1 MRCPERRRGV
11 TLLELMVA
19 LAVTGLSLVAGRLL
33 IETIDDSGRTISAFA
48 RRSDTV
54 ANADRILR
62 SLLGRAE
69 VSADSLRRFRGDSL
83 AVSFDSWCD
92 RPTGWI
98 ERCRVGL
105 AIGYGADSSVV
116 TASLSSG
123 EILRLRTAAGL
134 AQFRYVTRDTS
145 GTRWMQSWGN
155 SITAPYALSI
165 VTARDTIVL
174 IIGERG

>member
-1 MRCPERRRGV
+1 MRCPERRLGV

-19 LAVTGLSLVAGRLL
+19 LAVTGLSLVAGRLM
-33 IETIDDSGRTISAFA
+33 IQTIDDSGRTISAFA
-48 RRSDTV
+48 RQSDTN
-54 ANADRILR
+54 ANADRVLR

-92 RPTGWI
+92 RPAGWI

-105 AIGYGADSSVV
+105 AMGFTEDSSVV

-123 EILRLRTAAGL
+123 DVLRIRSVYGIAS
-134 AQFRYVTRDTS
+134 FRYVTRDSS
-145 GTRWMQSWGN
+145 GTRWLQAWGN

-165 VTARDTIVL
+165 VSVRDTIIL